1 FHRRLSSPFSCG
13 FFFLVVAPTVV
24 SSLSLHDALPI
35 SRAWLRPGAFQ
46 HACHCL
52 PAGLAAVH
60 GACRPACRR
69 AAGDAA
75 GTYEALR
82 KATPAD
88 PGGRAAAGHLLRR
101 RDGVRR
107 DKGSAAMTDWYYAL
121 DGQRHGPVQAAELA
135 GLARSGAIA
144 PQTLVWRDGLAQWS
158 PLSAMAGELGLGN
171 VPPPLPRTPPVA
183 VAPPPPR
190 GRSGCILAVA
200 LIGGGLFLV
209 LALGILAAI
218 AVPAYNDY
226 TLRSTAAA
234 AINEA
239 RVHQPV
245 VVAFLG
251 EHGRCPTNDDEGFG
265 PATDY

>member
-1 FHRRLSSPFSCG
+1 
-13 FFFLVVAPTVV
+13 
-24 SSLSLHDALPI
+24 
-35 SRAWLRPGAFQ
+35 
-46 HACHCL
+46 
-52 PAGLAAVH
+52 
-60 GACRPACRR
+60 
-69 AAGDAA
+69 
-75 GTYEALR
+75 
-82 KATPAD
+82 
-88 PGGRAAAGHLLRR
+88 
-101 RDGVRR
+101 
-107 DKGSAAMTDWYYAL
+107 MTDWYYAL

-265 PATDY
+265 PATDYAGPHVASIRFGEFEESTLCGMVATIHAPGRGKLDGEPVWLEYNAAVETWLCSSAVEDRYLPHECRG